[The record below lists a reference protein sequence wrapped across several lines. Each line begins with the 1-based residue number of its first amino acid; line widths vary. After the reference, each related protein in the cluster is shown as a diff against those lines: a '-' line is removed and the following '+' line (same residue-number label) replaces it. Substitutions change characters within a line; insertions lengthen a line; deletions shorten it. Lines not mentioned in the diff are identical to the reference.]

1 MNVWEYLATLIMERK
16 IKTYSLTAI
25 EGNEWQITVH
35 MSDGYKETY
44 NFGYYEDLTE
54 YLEILFEERRHA

>member
-25 EGNEWQITVH
+25 EGNEWQITVY
-35 MSDGYKETY
+35 MPDGHIETY
-44 NFGYYEDLTE
+44 NFGYYEDLME
-54 YLEILFEERRHA
+54 YLELLFEEKRHA